1 MKPVFDSVF
10 LVFQKMLEIYGSH
23 MPYILGAI
31 VVFTIVAMFPSLASS
46 PGKYWWRNPGLPT
59 DAVYFL
65 LHSLIGRWFRI
76 PVMLVVVFF
85 LSRTMSTE
93 EIQDYFANGR
103 GPLSTLPFWAQF
115 VFYVVVSDFL
125 LYWIHRGFHNSTLM
139 WPFHAIHHS
148 SKEVDWTTS
157 LRFHPVNI
165 ALQSA
170 FVLGLMITLGIPPE
184 VIALAAPIDGV
195 IALWQHSNTKTTLGP
210 LKYVIATPVFHRWHH
225 TMPDEGGNMNFAPT
239 FAFWDY
245 AFGTFYMPEGK
256 LPENFGVDDP
266 HLVEGYAAQLLYP
279 FLSYFR
285 SRENQAPATDPVQP
299 PQA

>member
-1 MKPVFDSVF
+1 MFDSVF
-10 LVFQKMLEIYGSH
+10 LIFQKMLEIYGGH
-23 MPYILGAI
+23 MPYILGAAL
-31 VVFTIVAMFPSLASS
+31 VFTIVAMFPSLASS
-46 PGKYWWRNPGLPT
+46 PGRYWWRNPGLMT

-65 LHSLIGRWFRI
+65 LHALLGRWFRLPI
-76 PVMLVVVFF
+76 MVLVVFV

-93 EIQDYFANGR
+93 EINDYFANGR

-115 VFYVVVSDFL
+115 VVYVVLSDFL
-125 LYWIHRGFHNSTLM
+125 LYWIHRGFHTSAMM

-170 FVLGLMITLGIPPE
+170 LVLGLMISLGIKPE
-184 VIALAAPIDGV
+184 VIALAAPIDSV

-266 HLVEGYAAQLLYP
+266 ELVEGYAAQLLYP
-279 FLSYFR
+279 YLHYM
-285 SRENQAPATDPVQP
+285 RERAKRPAATDATEP
-299 PQA
+299 PKA